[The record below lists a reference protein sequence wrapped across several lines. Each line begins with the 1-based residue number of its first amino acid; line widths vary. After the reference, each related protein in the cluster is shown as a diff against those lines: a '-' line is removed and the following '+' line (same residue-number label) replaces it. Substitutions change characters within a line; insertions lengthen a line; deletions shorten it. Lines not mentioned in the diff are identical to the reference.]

1 MSLMDLVQDEEKIE
15 DTTIQGVALAEVT
28 NNKDPRKWGR
38 VKVKYRWRENA
49 PESDWA
55 RVAALAGG
63 KDRGTLWLPEV
74 GDEVLV
80 AFDKGDIDHPF
91 VLGGLWNGVDVP
103 PETNDDGQND
113 TKLIRTRSGHQVKF
127 FDKAGQESIEIKT
140 KGGHV
145 VMMDDTAGSAKVEI
159 KDSSG
164 QNKITIDT
172 AGNSLTI
179 ESGLSLKIKSQS
191 IDIEAGASMNI
202 KATGTISIQGALV
215 RIN

>member
-1 MSLMDLVQDEEKIE
+1 MSLMDMVQDEEKIE

-38 VKVKYRWRENA
+38 VKVKYRWRENS

-113 TKLIRTRSGHQVKF
+113 TKLIRTRSGHEIRF
-127 FDKAGQESIEIKT
+127 FDKAGQESITIQT
-140 KGGHV
+140 QGGHSLF
-145 VMMDDTAGSAKVEI
+145 MDDTAGGALIEL

-164 QNKITIDT
+164 QNTITIDT
-172 AGNSLTI
+172 VGNSITI
-179 ESGLSLKIKSQS
+179 ESALSLKIKSQT

>member
-1 MSLMDLVQDEEKIE
+1 MSLMDMVQDEEKIE

-38 VKVKYRWRENA
+38 VKVKYPWRENS

-113 TKLIRTRSGHQVKF
+113 TKLIRTRSGHDIRF
-127 FDKAGQESIEIKT
+127 FDKPGQESITIQT
-140 KGGHV
+140 QGGHSLF
-145 VMMDDTAGSAKVEI
+145 MDDTAGGALIELR
-159 KDSSG
+159 DSSG
-164 QNKITIDT
+164 QNMITIDT
-172 AGNSLTI
+172 VANSITI
-179 ESGLSLKIKSQS
+179 ESALSLRIRSQT

>member
-1 MSLMDLVQDEEKIE
+1 MSLMDMVQDEEKIE

-113 TKLIRTRSGHQVKF
+113 TKLIRTRSGHEIRF
-127 FDKAGQESIEIKT
+127 FDKAGQESITIQT
-140 KGGHV
+140 QGGHSLF
-145 VMMDDTAGSAKVEI
+145 MDDTAGGALIEL

-164 QNKITIDT
+164 QNTITIDT
-172 AGNSLTI
+172 VGNSITI
-179 ESGLSLKIKSQS
+179 ESALSLKIKSQT